1 MGVDTEPVMLS
12 ETSALIAREIATQA
26 EVDLLNPLDL
36 SNESALTLIFSAK
49 ESFYKCWYP
58 LNKRFLDFLDVTVV
72 AATDS
77 TLSLQLAVPSNDEEA
92 QSSELTVCYHFT
104 DEDVF
109 TFATLEGKQ

>member
-1 MGVDTEPVMLS
+1 MGVDTEPIMLS
-12 ETSALIAREIATQA
+12 ETASLINGEIATQA
-26 EVDLLNPLDL
+26 EVDLLKPLDL

-49 ESFYKCWYP
+49 ESFYKCWHP
-58 LNKRFLDFLDVTVV
+58 LNNRFLDFLDVAVI

-77 TLSLQLAVPSNDEEA
+77 TLSLQLAVPSNDADA
-92 QSSELTVCYHFT
+92 QSSELTVCYHLT